1 MIQAKCYKYSDPSVP
16 ALHHDLEVGKIYEV
30 SKISMGQFFSSKNI
44 KADFEAILK
53 KYPEKIYNSVFFEFF
68 EDGKPLNIY
77 NDKRF
82 NPYLKNEKG

>member
-30 SKISMGQFFSSKNI
+30 SKISMGQFFTSI
-44 KADFEAILK
+44 ILK

-68 EDGKPLNIY
+68 EDGKPLDIY

-82 NPYLKNEKG
+82 NPYLKNEKD